1 MACSGRSLQQNFW
14 AEKGSLGEEIG
25 DLASRCGGGWMTET
39 EQRGRPDH
47 VAGCSARISSQETDQ
62 QKV

>member
-47 VAGCSARISSQETDQ
+47 VMGM
-62 QKV
+62 